1 MKKRTIRNQNSDLG
15 KTPPVNRPEAE
26 NTGSMPGF
34 HRARHILFTRTT
46 SQSPRLRENLATVA
60 CRNFPL
66 YA

>member
-1 MKKRTIRNQNSDLG
+1 MKKNDDKKSDSDLD

-34 HRARHILFTRTT
+34 TQSQAYLLREQRAKVRA
-46 SQSPRLRENLATVA
+46 LRENLATVA

-66 YA
+66 YE